1 MDNQIQIPLNL
12 PDLRVLEVRQT
23 LKSEWL
29 IRVESV
35 AGGTTCHKCGERIT
49 EFHGLDAPLRL
60 RHLPLFE
67 VPVYLELR
75 PKRYRCR
82 RCEGGPTTTEQPSWY
97 QRRSPNTTAYEQWL
111 LRIRINSTV
120 SDVSHKLQV
129 SEATVTGVLERWIE
143 TSVNWD
149 ALSTMAMIGID
160 EISLKRGHR
169 DFVAIITTKTAL
181 GVQVLAVLG
190 DRKKETVLAFLMG
203 IPPHLKQTITTVCT
217 DMYQGYVNAAQE
229 ALPQAVIVVD
239 RFHVARIYR
248 AGADAVRKR
257 EFKRLKQTL
266 AKPEYALLKGVMWPF
281 RKRPADLQPAEKI
294 QLNRLF
300 VASPELEQAY
310 TLREQLTDI
319 FDHDHTKET
328 ATEAIKAWC
337 QRVRRREI
345 REFDAFLTTLD
356 NWLDQITNYFLERQ
370 SSGFVE
376 GFNNRI
382 KVLKRRCYGI
392 FDVKRLFQRL
402 TLDVNGYQR
411 FGTACY
417 PRPEPWRYI

>member
-1 MDNQIQIPLNL
+1 MRESQMDNQIQIPLNL
-12 PDLRVLEVRQT
+12 PDVQVLEVRQT

-49 EFHGLDAPLRL
+49 DLHGLDAPLRL

-111 LRIRINSTV
+111 LRILINSTV

-143 TSVNWD
+143 TSVNW
-149 ALSTMAMIGID
+149 AAFSAIAVIGID

-169 DFVAIITTKTAL
+169 DFVAIVTTKTAQ

-190 DRKKETVLAFLMG
+190 DRKKETVFTFLSA
-203 IPPHLKQTITTVCT
+203 IPSHLKQTITTVCT

-229 ALPQAVIVVD
+229 ALPDAKVVVD
-239 RFHVARIYR
+239 RFHVACAYR
-248 AGADAVRKR
+248 NGADAVRKR
-257 EFKRLKQTL
+257 ELKRLKQTL
-266 AKPEYALLKGVMWPF
+266 PKAEYALLKGVIWPF
-281 RKRPADLQPAEKI
+281 RKRPADLLRAEKT

-300 VASPELEQAY
+300 IYSPQLEQVY
-310 TLREQLTDI
+310 CLREQLTDI
-319 FDHDHTKET
+319 FDQDHTKDT
-328 ATEAIKAWC
+328 ATKAIQAWY
-337 QRVRRREI
+337 QRVRNRQI
-345 REFDAFLTTLD
+345 SEFDGFLTTLD
-356 NWLDQITNYFLERQ
+356 NWLDEITNYFLERQ

-402 TLDVNGYQR
+402 TLDVNGYER
-411 FGTACY
+411 FATA
-417 PRPEPWRYI
+417 